1 MRREEKEM
9 EYFDLNDG
17 TRIPAAGIG
26 TYLLQP
32 AEAEA
37 SVLAALSAGIRLVD
51 TANIYLNEKAVG
63 RAVCASGIPRED
75 IYISTKL
82 WPSIYDDADRAIDRA
97 LRRLGTDY
105 VDMLFL
111 HQPSAD
117 YRGAYKAMERAVRDG
132 RVRSLGLS
140 NFTEENVRDILEM
153 ADVMP
158 AMVQVEAHP
167 YYPQTAL
174 KAFLAPHGIRL
185 MAWYPLGH
193 GDSALMSEPAVTAVA
208 RRTGK
213 TAAQALLRWHVDAGN
228 VVIPGSKN
236 AAHVRENAD
245 IFDFRLTDAEMDA
258 IAALDKNERY
268 YHQTAELLANY
279 PKLAPDFDAQE

>member
-1 MRREEKEM
+1 M

-17 TRIPAAGIG
+17 SRIPAAGIG

-37 SVLAALSAGIRLVD
+37 SVTAALSSGIRLID

-63 RAVCASGIPRED
+63 RAVRASGIPRED

-82 WPSIYDDADRAIDRA
+82 WPSIYDDADRAIDA
-97 LRRLGTDY
+97 TLRRLGTDY
-105 VDMLFL
+105 IDMLFL

-140 NFTEENVRDILEM
+140 NFTEENVREILAI

-167 YYPQTAL
+167 YYPQRAL
-174 KAFLAPHGIRL
+174 KEFLAPHGIRL
-185 MAWYPLGH
+185 MSWYPLGH

-213 TAAQALLRWHVDAGN
+213 TAAQVLLRWHVDAGN

-245 IFDFRLTDAEMDA
+245 IFDFRLTEEEMEA

>member
-1 MRREEKEM
+1 M

-17 TRIPAAGIG
+17 SRIPAAGIG
-26 TYLLQP
+26 TYLLKP

-37 SVLAALSAGIRLVD
+37 SVTVALSAGIRLID

-63 RAVCASGIPRED
+63 RAVRASGIPRED

-82 WPSIYDDADRAIDRA
+82 WPSIYDDADRAIDRT

-105 VDMLFL
+105 IDMLFL

-140 NFTEENVRDILEM
+140 NFTEENVREILAI

-167 YYPQTAL
+167 YYPQRAL
-174 KAFLAPHGIRL
+174 KEFLAPHGIRL
-185 MAWYPLGH
+185 MSWYPLGH

-245 IFDFRLTDAEMDA
+245 IFDFRLTEEEMEA
-258 IAALDKNERY
+258 ITALDKNERY

>member
-1 MRREEKEM
+1 M

-17 TRIPAAGIG
+17 SRIPAAGIG

-37 SVLAALSAGIRLVD
+37 SVTAALSAGIRLID

-63 RAVCASGIPRED
+63 RAVRASGIPRED

-82 WPSIYDDADRAIDRA
+82 WPSIYDDADRAIDRT
-97 LRRLGTDY
+97 LRRLGTDSI
-105 VDMLFL
+105 DMLFL

-140 NFTEENVRDILEM
+140 NFTEENVREILAV

-167 YYPQTAL
+167 YYPQRAL
-174 KAFLAPHGIRL
+174 KDFLAPHGIRL
-185 MAWYPLGH
+185 MSWYPLGH

-213 TAAQALLRWHVDAGN
+213 TAAQALLRWHIDAGN

-245 IFDFRLTDAEMDA
+245 IFDFRLTEEEMEA

>member
-1 MRREEKEM
+1 M

-17 TRIPAAGIG
+17 SRIPAAGIG

-37 SVLAALSAGIRLVD
+37 SVTAALSAGIRLID

-63 RAVCASGIPRED
+63 RAVRASGIPRED

-82 WPSIYDDADRAIDRA
+82 WPSIYDDADRAIDRT
-97 LRRLGTDY
+97 LRRLGTDSI
-105 VDMLFL
+105 DMLFL

-140 NFTEENVRDILEM
+140 NFTEENVREILAV

-174 KAFLAPHGIRL
+174 KEFLAPYGIRL
-185 MAWYPLGH
+185 MSWYPLGH

-213 TAAQALLRWHVDAGN
+213 TAAQALLRWHIDAGN

-245 IFDFRLTDAEMDA
+245 IFDFRLTEEEMEA

>member
-1 MRREEKEM
+1 M

-37 SVLAALSAGIRLVD
+37 SVTAALSAGIRLID

-63 RAVCASGIPRED
+63 RAVRASGIPRED

-82 WPSIYDDADRAIDRA
+82 WPSIYDDADRAIDRT
-97 LRRLGTDY
+97 LRRLGTDSI
-105 VDMLFL
+105 DMLFL

-140 NFTEENVRDILEM
+140 NFTEENVREILAV

-174 KAFLAPHGIRL
+174 KEFLAPHGIRL
-185 MAWYPLGH
+185 MSWYPLGH

-213 TAAQALLRWHVDAGN
+213 TAAQALLRWHIDAGN

-245 IFDFRLTDAEMDA
+245 IFDFRLTEEEMEA

>member
-1 MRREEKEM
+1 M

-17 TRIPAAGIG
+17 SRIPAAGIG

-37 SVLAALSAGIRLVD
+37 SVTAALSAGIRLID

-63 RAVCASGIPRED
+63 RAVRASGIPRED

-82 WPSIYDDADRAIDRA
+82 WPSIYDDADRAIDRT
-97 LRRLGTDY
+97 LRRLGTDSI
-105 VDMLFL
+105 DMLFL

-140 NFTEENVRDILEM
+140 NFTEENVREILAV

-174 KAFLAPHGIRL
+174 KEFLAPHGIRL
-185 MAWYPLGH
+185 MSWYPLGH

-213 TAAQALLRWHVDAGN
+213 TAAQALLRWHIDAGN

-245 IFDFRLTDAEMDA
+245 IFDFRLTEEEMEA

>member
-1 MRREEKEM
+1 M

-17 TRIPAAGIG
+17 SRIPAAGIG
-26 TYLLQP
+26 TYLLKP

-37 SVLAALSAGIRLVD
+37 SVTVALSAGIRLID

-63 RAVCASGIPRED
+63 RAVRASGIPRED

-82 WPSIYDDADRAIDRA
+82 WPSIYDDADRAIDRT

-105 VDMLFL
+105 IDMLFL

-140 NFTEENVRDILEM
+140 NFTEENVREILAI

-167 YYPQTAL
+167 YYPQRAL
-174 KAFLAPHGIRL
+174 KEFLAPHGIRL
-185 MAWYPLGH
+185 MSWYPLGH

-245 IFDFRLTDAEMDA
+245 IFDFRLTEEEMEA

>member
-1 MRREEKEM
+1 M

-37 SVLAALSAGIRLVD
+37 SVTAALSAGIRLID

-63 RAVCASGIPRED
+63 RAVRASGIQRED

-82 WPSIYDDADRAIDRA
+82 WPSIYDDADRAIDRT
-97 LRRLGTDY
+97 LRRLGTDSI
-105 VDMLFL
+105 DMLFL

-140 NFTEENVRDILEM
+140 NFTEENVREILAI

-174 KAFLAPHGIRL
+174 KEFLAPHGIRL
-185 MAWYPLGH
+185 MSWYPLGH

-213 TAAQALLRWHVDAGN
+213 TAAQALLRWHIDAGN

-245 IFDFRLTDAEMDA
+245 IFDFRLTEEEMEA

>member
-1 MRREEKEM
+1 M

-37 SVLAALSAGIRLVD
+37 SVTAALSAGIRLID

-63 RAVCASGIPRED
+63 RAVRASGIPRED

-82 WPSIYDDADRAIDRA
+82 WPSIYDDADRAIDRT
-97 LRRLGTDY
+97 LRRLGTDSI
-105 VDMLFL
+105 DMLFL

-140 NFTEENVRDILEM
+140 NFTEENVREILEI

-174 KAFLAPHGIRL
+174 KEFLAPHGIRL
-185 MAWYPLGH
+185 MSWYPLGH

-245 IFDFRLTDAEMDA
+245 IFDFRLTEEEMEA

>member
-1 MRREEKEM
+1 M

-26 TYLLQP
+26 TYLLKP
-32 AEAEA
+32 AEAET
-37 SVLAALSAGIRLVD
+37 SVTAALSAGIRLID

-63 RAVCASGIPRED
+63 RAVRASGIPRGD

-82 WPSIYDDADRAIDRA
+82 WPSIYDDADRAIDA
-97 LRRLGTDY
+97 TLRRLGTDSI
-105 VDMLFL
+105 DMLFL

-140 NFTEENVRDILEM
+140 NFTEENVREILAV

-174 KAFLAPHGIRL
+174 KDFLAPYGIRL
-185 MAWYPLGH
+185 MSWYPLGH
-193 GDSALMSEPAVTAVA
+193 GDSALMSEPAVTAIA

-245 IFDFRLTDAEMDA
+245 IFDFRLTEEEMEA